1 MKRWSGWE
9 FFGWRWKRKESHIEW
24 GKQSKGES
32 FSVEAR
38 GSGSSSSISWIP
50 SSAFPP
56 FPWHRKRA
64 SSIVWK
70 KKTTTSQSTYLK
82 KKRGVAWEFEL
93 DWQIKKMRI
102 VITDGKCQPSAS
114 NQWSVQ
120 DGERVHSFL
129 SLGVQAN
136 KLEKKLISSAR
147 NGLRLHW
154 LSWYS
159 RKYSDLLIL
168 FSYSFKQ
175 IHPRGVGKPNNKI
188 EWVEEF

>member
-1 MKRWSGWE
+1 MKRWSGWKV
-9 FFGWRWKRKESHIEW
+9 FGWRWKRKESHMEW

-64 SSIVWK
+64 SSIV
-70 KKTTTSQSTYLK
+70 
-82 KKRGVAWEFEL
+82 
-93 DWQIKKMRI
+93 
-102 VITDGKCQPSAS
+102 DGKCQPSAR

-159 RKYSDLLIL
+159 RKNSDLLIL

-175 IHPRGVGKPNNKI
+175 IHPRGVGKPWLLI
-188 EWVEEF
+188 YRP